1 MSEEQRRALQNQ
13 LWSICCNLRGHM
25 NGNEFQNYILGF
37 IFYKFLSEKVTLLA
51 DDTLEGAGFC
61 YAELTPETENY
72 SEYCELIDTET
83 HEALGYV
90 LSPEQIF
97 SHLIGRIKNDRDA
110 FIINDLQSTLD
121 AIESSTRGTEAAEDF
136 VHLFE
141 DMDLNSS
148 KLGKTPDERNE
159 MIKDILVKL
168 SEIDFRLDD
177 TESDVLGDSYEF
189 LISKFAA
196 TSGSAAGE
204 FYTPQKVSEILARA
218 VSIGKT
224 KIRDAYDPTCGSG
237 SLLLSV
243 AKHVETVGRYYG
255 QELNRTTFNLARM
268 NMILHDVHY
277 KDFEIKQDN
286 TLTTP
291 QHMDKKFEAIVSN
304 PPFSLTWDANKLL
317 LNDDRYSPYG
327 TLAPKDKADMA
338 FIQHNLHHLDDKG
351 TAAVVVPNGV
361 LFRSGAEGK
370 IRKHIISEMN
380 ALDAV
385 IGLPAGLFSGT
396 GIPAAILIFKKCRQ
410 DSENVLFIDASA
422 HFEKGKNQN
431 LLRNSDVDK
440 IIETLTSRETIEK
453 YSQLVPVSDIAD
465 NDFNLNVPRYVDTT
479 EKEAEIDAQAVQV
492 EINAVNDEIAT
503 LETEMAGYLEE
514 LGYDS

>member
-1 MSEEQRRALQNQ
+1 MSEEQRRALKNQ
-13 LWSICCNLRGHM
+13 LWAICCNLRGHM

-51 DDTLEGAGFC
+51 DDILDSKGF
-61 YAELTPETENY
+61 YAELTPDTENY
-72 SEYCELIDTET
+72 NEYRELVDAET
-83 HEALGYV
+83 HEALGYI
-90 LSPEQIF
+90 LSPGQLF
-97 SHLIGRIKNDRDA
+97 SHLINQIKNDSSV

-121 AIESSTRGTEAAEDF
+121 AIETSTRGTESAEDF
-136 VHLFE
+136 IHLFE

-148 KLGKTPDERNE
+148 KLGKTPDERNA

-168 SEIDFRLDD
+168 ADIDFRLDD
-177 TESDVLGDSYEF
+177 SDADVLGDSYEF
-189 LISKFAA
+189 LISKFAS

-291 QHMDKKFEAIVSN
+291 QHLGQKFEAIVSN
-304 PPFSLTWDANKLL
+304 PPFSLTWEANKLL
-317 LNDDRYSPYG
+317 LNDDRYSSYG
-327 TLAPKDKADMA
+327 ILAPKDKADMA

-351 TAAVVVPNGV
+351 IAAVVVPNGV

-385 IGLPAGLFSGT
+385 IGLPSGLFSGT
-396 GIPAAILIFKKCRQ
+396 GIPAAILIFKKCRP

-431 LLRNSDVDK
+431 ILRDEDVDL
-440 IIETLTSRETIEK
+440 IIKTLTSRESIDK
-453 YSQLVPVSDIAD
+453 FSRLVPVSDIAD
-465 NDFNLNVPRYVDTT
+465 NEFNLNIPRYVDTT
-479 EKEAEIDAQAVQV
+479 EKEAEIDVQAVQTD
-492 EINAVNDEIAT
+492 INTVNVEIAT
-503 LETEMAGYLEE
+503 LENEMTGHLKE
-514 LGYDS
+514 LGYVA